1 MAAEHAPYFAHL
13 RRNGNHETLITDRD
27 AVQILLDSR
36 GWQVLSDLLAHV
48 HEEAVTRTL
57 FAHAGSE
64 GRVLE
69 QAEYARLLGFLS
81 GLRQVRWAA
90 EAIVL
95 FAEREQRKEEHA

>member
-1 MAAEHAPYFAHL
+1 MAGEHAPYLAHL
-13 RRNGNHETLITDRD
+13 RKFGDFESALSDRD
-27 AVQILLDSR
+27 AVQAMLDSR
-36 GWQVLSDLLAHV
+36 GWQLLDELLTHV

-57 FAHAGSE
+57 FAHAGSD

-95 FAEREQRKEEHA
+95 FAERERTKETA

>member
-1 MAAEHAPYFAHL
+1 VGAEHLPFIAHL
-13 RRNGNHETLITDRD
+13 RKHGNFETALSDRD
-27 AVQILLDSR
+27 AVQATLDSR
-36 GWQVLSDLLAHV
+36 GWTLMMSLIDSV
-48 HEEAVTRTL
+48 HEEAVMRAL

-69 QAEYARLLGFLS
+69 QAEYARLLGFLA

-95 FAEREQRKEEHA
+95 RAEREQAKE

>member
-1 MAAEHAPYFAHL
+1 MAAEHTPFLAHL
-13 RRNGNHETLITDRD
+13 RKYGDFESALSDRD
-27 AVQILLDSR
+27 AVEATLDSH
-36 GWQVLSDLLAHV
+36 GWTLVMNLIDSV
-48 HEEAVTRTL
+48 HEEAVMRAL

-95 FAEREQRKEEHA
+95 RAEREQVKE